1 MGALLGDGRDAA
13 AAGYAHRSRRA
24 DPQQE
29 RGMTSIEQLLAH
41 LAEINRQQREVYD
54 SRRGMP
60 ELTPEEPLRRWLQ
73 FS

>member
-1 MGALLGDGRDAA
+1 MGALLGDAPTPQRPDTHIGP
-13 AAGYAHRSRRA
+13 GGHT
-24 DPQQE
+24 PQQE
-29 RGMTSIEQLLAH
+29 RGMTSIEQLLMH
-41 LAEINRQQREVYD
+41 LAEINRQRREVYD